1 MDGVAA
7 SVSEW
12 FLVHSLTLAATRIGN
27 RGAGMMGGL
36 VKCPEQAPGM
46 FAAPQSRV
54 GTSARFATFLKF
66 ALERGRKSALLT
78 VSPMSSPSASALPW
92 YKTLT
97 PNHWFVF
104 TVASL
109 AWLFDCLDQQLF
121 ILARDNAIKALSA
134 AGTSGPELKSLGGW
148 AQSIFVAGW
157 AMGGLIFGSVGDRI
171 GRAKTLSI
179 TVLIY
184 SLCTGL
190 SAFSRDVT
198 EFMIYR
204 ALTGLGV
211 GGVFGLAV
219 ALVADSLPELARP
232 KALGL
237 LQALSAV
244 GNVTAGLIAMSLAE
258 MDPMHSWKYLFMIGA
273 APAFLCIFIMIRLKE
288 PVKWIAARDASRA
301 VGGKAMG
308 SYGSLF
314 GEAQWRGPAIFG
326 MILCVAGV
334 VGLWGVGF
342 FSGSLIGPAIEKALR
357 AQNLTPE
364 KITAGKQW
372 WTAANLIVQNIGAF
386 FGMIVFSKL
395 AHVYG
400 RKIVFAGGFLAAFA
414 VTIFFYKNFQT
425 QSDIWMTGLMGFCQ
439 LGIFAGFAIYLP
451 ELFPT
456 RLRSTGVSFC
466 YNVGRFI
473 AATGPITLG
482 GLQKALGEKAVAALP
497 ATADAVA
504 KADAQLNA
512 FRDAACWLAGIYFLG
527 LLVLP
532 FLPETKGRPLPE

>member
-1 MDGVAA
+1 
-7 SVSEW
+7 
-12 FLVHSLTLAATRIGN
+12 
-27 RGAGMMGGL
+27 
-36 VKCPEQAPGM
+36 
-46 FAAPQSRV
+46 
-54 GTSARFATFLKF
+54 
-66 ALERGRKSALLT
+66 
-78 VSPMSSPSASALPW
+78 MSSPSVSALPW
-92 YKTLT
+92 YRTLT

-109 AWLFDCLDQQLF
+109 AWMFDCLDQQLF

-134 AGTSGPELKSLGGW
+134 AGTSGPELKSLSGW

-157 AMGGLIFGSVGDRI
+157 ALGGLIFGSVGDRI

-258 MDPMHSWKYLFMIGA
+258 MDPMNSWKYLFWIGA
-273 APAFLCIFIMIRLKE
+273 APAFLCIFIMFRLKE
-288 PVKWIAARDASRA
+288 PVKWVAARDASRLA
-301 VGGKAMG
+301 GGKAMG

-314 GEAQWRGPAIFG
+314 GEVQWRRPAILG
-326 MILCVAGV
+326 MILCVSGV

-342 FSGSLIGPAIEKALR
+342 FSGALIGPAIENALK
-357 AQNLTPE
+357 AQNPAITPAALA
-364 KITAGKQW
+364 AGKQW

-386 FGMIVFSKL
+386 FGMILFAKL
-395 AHVYG
+395 AHRFG
-400 RKIVFAGGFLAAFA
+400 RKTVFALGFIAAFA
-414 VTIFFYKNFQT
+414 ATIFFYQNFQT
-425 QSDIWMTGLMGFCQ
+425 KADIWMTGMMGFCQ
-439 LGIFAGFAIYLP
+439 LSIFAGFAIYLP

-482 GLQKALGEKAVAALP
+482 GLQKYLSEKAVAALP
-497 ATADAVA
+497 TTADALS
-504 KADAQLNA
+504 KADAQLTA
-512 FRDAACWLAGIYFLG
+512 FRSAACWLACIYVIG

-532 FLPETKGRPLPE
+532 FLPETKGRPMPEE

>member
-1 MDGVAA
+1 
-7 SVSEW
+7 
-12 FLVHSLTLAATRIGN
+12 
-27 RGAGMMGGL
+27 
-36 VKCPEQAPGM
+36 
-46 FAAPQSRV
+46 
-54 GTSARFATFLKF
+54 
-66 ALERGRKSALLT
+66 
-78 VSPMSSPSASALPW
+78 MSSSVPLALPW
-92 YKTLT
+92 YRTLT
-97 PNHWFVF
+97 REHWFVF
-104 TVASL
+104 MVASL

-134 AGTSGPELKSLGGW
+134 VGTEGPELKRLGGV
-148 AQSIFVAGW
+148 AQSVFVAGW
-157 AMGGLIFGSVGDRI
+157 ALGGLIFGSVGDRI
-171 GRAKTLSI
+171 GRAKTLSL

-190 SAFSRDVT
+190 SAFSRDVN

-244 GNVTAGLIAMSLAE
+244 GNVTAGLCAMALSE
-258 MDPMHSWKYLFMIGA
+258 MDPMHSWKYLFIIGA

-288 PVKWIAARDASRA
+288 PPKWIAARQASRE

-308 SYGSLF
+308 SYASLF
-314 GEAQWRGPAIFG
+314 GEARWRSSAIFG

-364 KITAGKQW
+364 KINAGKQW
-372 WTAANLIVQNIGAF
+372 WTAANLIVQNICAF

-395 AHVYG
+395 AAIYG
-400 RKIVFAGGFLAAFA
+400 RKIVFAAGFVAAFA
-414 VTIFFYKNFQT
+414 ATIFFFRNFHN

-482 GLQKALGEKAVAALP
+482 SLQKSLGESAVAALP
-497 ATADAVA
+497 ATADAIA
-504 KADAQLNA
+504 RADAQLNA
-512 FRDAACWLAGIYFLG
+512 FRDAACWLAGIYLLG
-527 LLVLP
+527 VVVLP

>member
-1 MDGVAA
+1 
-7 SVSEW
+7 
-12 FLVHSLTLAATRIGN
+12 
-27 RGAGMMGGL
+27 
-36 VKCPEQAPGM
+36 
-46 FAAPQSRV
+46 
-54 GTSARFATFLKF
+54 
-66 ALERGRKSALLT
+66 
-78 VSPMSSPSASALPW
+78 MSSPAVSALPW
-92 YKTLT
+92 YRTLT

-109 AWLFDCLDQQLF
+109 AWMFDCLDQQLF

-134 AGTSGPELKSLGGW
+134 AGTSGPELKSLSGW

-157 AMGGLIFGSVGDRI
+157 ALGGLIFGSVGDRI

-258 MDPMHSWKYLFMIGA
+258 MDPMNSWKYLFWIGA
-273 APAFLCIFIMIRLKE
+273 APAFLCIFIMFRLKE
-288 PVKWIAARDASRA
+288 PVKWVAARDASRLA
-301 VGGKAMG
+301 GGKAMG

-314 GEAQWRGPAIFG
+314 GEVQWRRPAILG
-326 MILCVAGV
+326 MILCVSGV

-342 FSGSLIGPAIEKALR
+342 FSGALIGPAIENALK
-357 AQNLTPE
+357 AQNPAITPAALA
-364 KITAGKQW
+364 AGKQW

-386 FGMIVFSKL
+386 FGMILFAKL
-395 AHVYG
+395 AHRFG
-400 RKIVFAGGFLAAFA
+400 RKTIFAFGFIAAFA
-414 VTIFFYKNFQT
+414 ATIFFYQNFQT
-425 QSDIWMTGLMGFCQ
+425 KADIWMTGMMGFCQ
-439 LGIFAGFAIYLP
+439 LSIFAGFAIYLP

-482 GLQKALGEKAVAALP
+482 GLQKYLSEKAVAALP
-497 ATADAVA
+497 TTADALS
-504 KADAQLNA
+504 KADAQLTA
-512 FRDAACWLAGIYFLG
+512 FRSAACWLACIYVIG

-532 FLPETKGRPLPE
+532 FLPETKGRPMPEE

>member
-1 MDGVAA
+1 
-7 SVSEW
+7 
-12 FLVHSLTLAATRIGN
+12 
-27 RGAGMMGGL
+27 
-36 VKCPEQAPGM
+36 
-46 FAAPQSRV
+46 
-54 GTSARFATFLKF
+54 
-66 ALERGRKSALLT
+66 
-78 VSPMSSPSASALPW
+78 MSSPSVSALPW
-92 YKTLT
+92 YRTLT

-109 AWLFDCLDQQLF
+109 AWMFDCLDQQLF
-121 ILARDNAIKALSA
+121 ILARDNAVKALSA

-157 AMGGLIFGSVGDRI
+157 ALGGLIFGSVGDRI

-258 MDPMHSWKYLFMIGA
+258 MDPMNSWKYLFWIGA
-273 APAFLCIFIMIRLKE
+273 APAFLCIFIMFRLKE
-288 PVKWIAARDASRA
+288 PVKWIAARDASRLA
-301 VGGKAMG
+301 GGKAMG

-314 GEAQWRGPAIFG
+314 GEVQWRRPAILG
-326 MILCVAGV
+326 MILCVSGV

-342 FSGSLIGPAIEKALR
+342 FSGTLIGPAIENALK
-357 AQNLTPE
+357 AQNPAITPAALA
-364 KITAGKQW
+364 AGKQW

-386 FGMIVFSKL
+386 FGMILFAKL
-395 AHVYG
+395 AHRYG
-400 RKIVFAGGFLAAFA
+400 RKTVFAFGFIAAFA
-414 VTIFFYKNFQT
+414 ATIFFYKNFQT
-425 QSDIWMTGLMGFCQ
+425 KADIWMTGLMGFCQ
-439 LGIFAGFAIYLP
+439 LSIFAGFAIYLP

-482 GLQKALGEKAVAALP
+482 GLQKSLSEKAVAALP
-497 ATADAVA
+497 ATADALS
-504 KADAQLNA
+504 KADAQLTA
-512 FRDAACWLAGIYFLG
+512 FRNAACWLACIYVIG

-532 FLPETKGRPLPE
+532 FLPETKGRPMPEE

>member
-1 MDGVAA
+1 
-7 SVSEW
+7 
-12 FLVHSLTLAATRIGN
+12 
-27 RGAGMMGGL
+27 
-36 VKCPEQAPGM
+36 
-46 FAAPQSRV
+46 
-54 GTSARFATFLKF
+54 
-66 ALERGRKSALLT
+66 
-78 VSPMSSPSASALPW
+78 MSSPSVSALPW
-92 YKTLT
+92 YRTLT

-109 AWLFDCLDQQLF
+109 AWMFDCLDQQLF
-121 ILARDNAIKALSA
+121 ILARDNAVKALSA

-157 AMGGLIFGSVGDRI
+157 ALGGLIFGSVGDRI
-171 GRAKTLSI
+171 GRARTLSI
-179 TVLIY
+179 TVLVY

-190 SAFSRDVT
+190 SAFSQDVT

-258 MDPMHSWKYLFMIGA
+258 MDPMHSWKYLFWIGA
-273 APAFLCIFIMIRLKE
+273 APAFLCIFIMFRLKE
-288 PVKWIAARDASRA
+288 PVKWIAARDASRLA
-301 VGGKAMG
+301 GGKAMG

-314 GEAQWRGPAIFG
+314 GEVQWRRPAILG
-326 MILCVAGV
+326 MILCVSGV

-342 FSGSLIGPAIEKALR
+342 FSGALIGPAIENALK
-357 AQNLTPE
+357 AQNPAITPAALA
-364 KITAGKQW
+364 AGKQW

-386 FGMIVFSKL
+386 FGMILFAKL
-395 AHVYG
+395 AHRYG
-400 RKIVFAGGFLAAFA
+400 RKTVFALGFIAAFA
-414 VTIFFYKNFQT
+414 ATIYFYKNFQT
-425 QSDIWMTGLMGFCQ
+425 KSDIWMTGLMGFCQ
-439 LGIFAGFAIYLP
+439 LSIFAGFAIYLP

-466 YNVGRFI
+466 YNVGRFV

-482 GLQKALGEKAVAALP
+482 GLQKYLSEKAVAALP
-497 ATADAVA
+497 ATADALS
-504 KADAQLNA
+504 KADAQLTA
-512 FRDAACWLAGIYFLG
+512 FRNAACWLACIYVIG

-532 FLPETKGRPLPE
+532 FLPETKGRPMPEE

>member
-1 MDGVAA
+1 
-7 SVSEW
+7 
-12 FLVHSLTLAATRIGN
+12 
-27 RGAGMMGGL
+27 
-36 VKCPEQAPGM
+36 
-46 FAAPQSRV
+46 
-54 GTSARFATFLKF
+54 
-66 ALERGRKSALLT
+66 
-78 VSPMSSPSASALPW
+78 MSSPAVSALPW
-92 YKTLT
+92 YRTLT

-109 AWLFDCLDQQLF
+109 AWMFDCLDQQLF
-121 ILARDNAIKALSA
+121 ILARDNAVKALSA
-134 AGTSGPELKSLGGW
+134 AGTSGPELKSLSGW

-157 AMGGLIFGSVGDRI
+157 ALGGLIFGSVGDRI

-258 MDPMHSWKYLFMIGA
+258 MDPMNSWKYLFWIGA
-273 APAFLCIFIMIRLKE
+273 APAFLCIFIMFRLKE
-288 PVKWIAARDASRA
+288 PVKWVAARDASRLA
-301 VGGKAMG
+301 GGKAMG

-314 GEAQWRGPAIFG
+314 GEVQWRRPAILG
-326 MILCVAGV
+326 MILCVSGV

-342 FSGSLIGPAIEKALR
+342 FSGALIGPAIENALK
-357 AQNLTPE
+357 AQNPAITPAALA
-364 KITAGKQW
+364 AGKQW

-386 FGMIVFSKL
+386 FGMILFAKL
-395 AHVYG
+395 AHRYG
-400 RKIVFAGGFLAAFA
+400 RKTVFAFGFIAAFA
-414 VTIFFYKNFQT
+414 ATIFFYQNFQT
-425 QSDIWMTGLMGFCQ
+425 KADIWMTGLMGFCQ
-439 LGIFAGFAIYLP
+439 LSIFAGFAIYLP

-482 GLQKALGEKAVAALP
+482 GLQKYLSEKAVAALP
-497 ATADAVA
+497 ATADALS
-504 KADAQLNA
+504 KADAQLTA
-512 FRDAACWLAGIYFLG
+512 FRSAACWLAGIYVIG

-532 FLPETKGRPLPE
+532 FLPETKGRPMPEE

>member
-1 MDGVAA
+1 
-7 SVSEW
+7 
-12 FLVHSLTLAATRIGN
+12 
-27 RGAGMMGGL
+27 
-36 VKCPEQAPGM
+36 
-46 FAAPQSRV
+46 
-54 GTSARFATFLKF
+54 
-66 ALERGRKSALLT
+66 
-78 VSPMSSPSASALPW
+78 MSSPSVSALPW
-92 YKTLT
+92 YRTLT

-109 AWLFDCLDQQLF
+109 AWMFDCLDQQLF

-134 AGTSGPELKSLGGW
+134 AGTSGPELKSLSGW

-157 AMGGLIFGSVGDRI
+157 ALGGLIFGSVGDRI

-258 MDPMHSWKYLFMIGA
+258 MDPTNSWKYLFWIGA
-273 APAFLCIFIMIRLKE
+273 APAFLCIFIMFRLKE
-288 PVKWIAARDASRA
+288 PVKWIAARDASRLA
-301 VGGKAMG
+301 GGKAMG

-314 GEAQWRGPAIFG
+314 GEVQWRRPAILG
-326 MILCVAGV
+326 MILCVSGV

-342 FSGSLIGPAIEKALR
+342 FSGTLIGPAIENALK
-357 AQNLTPE
+357 AQNPAITPAALA
-364 KITAGKQW
+364 AGKQW

-386 FGMIVFSKL
+386 FGMILFVKL
-395 AHVYG
+395 AHRYG
-400 RKIVFAGGFLAAFA
+400 RKTVFALGFIAAFA
-414 VTIFFYKNFQT
+414 ATIFFYKNFQT
-425 QSDIWMTGLMGFCQ
+425 KADIWMTGLMGFCQ
-439 LGIFAGFAIYLP
+439 LSIFAGFAIYLP

-482 GLQKALGEKAVAALP
+482 GLQKSLSEKAMAALP
-497 ATADAVA
+497 ATADALS
-504 KADAQLNA
+504 KADAQLTA
-512 FRDAACWLAGIYFLG
+512 FRNAACWLACIYVIG

-532 FLPETKGRPLPE
+532 FLPETKGRPMPEE

>member
-1 MDGVAA
+1 
-7 SVSEW
+7 
-12 FLVHSLTLAATRIGN
+12 
-27 RGAGMMGGL
+27 
-36 VKCPEQAPGM
+36 
-46 FAAPQSRV
+46 
-54 GTSARFATFLKF
+54 
-66 ALERGRKSALLT
+66 
-78 VSPMSSPSASALPW
+78 MSSPSVSALPW
-92 YKTLT
+92 YRTLT

-109 AWLFDCLDQQLF
+109 AWMFDCLDQQLF
-121 ILARDNAIKALSA
+121 ILARDNAIKALSV
-134 AGTSGPELKSLGGW
+134 AGTSGPELKSLSGW

-157 AMGGLIFGSVGDRI
+157 ALGGLIFGSVGDRI

-258 MDPMHSWKYLFMIGA
+258 MDPMNSWKYLFWIGA
-273 APAFLCIFIMIRLKE
+273 APAFLCIFIMFRLKE
-288 PVKWIAARDASRA
+288 PVKWVAARDASRLA
-301 VGGKAMG
+301 GGKAMG
-308 SYGSLF
+308 SYVSLF
-314 GEAQWRGPAIFG
+314 GEVQWRRPAILG
-326 MILCVAGV
+326 MILCVSGV

-342 FSGSLIGPAIEKALR
+342 FSGALIGPAIENALK
-357 AQNLTPE
+357 AQNPAITPAALA
-364 KITAGKQW
+364 AGKQW

-386 FGMIVFSKL
+386 FGMILFAKL
-395 AHVYG
+395 AHRFG
-400 RKIVFAGGFLAAFA
+400 RKTVFALGFIAAFA
-414 VTIFFYKNFQT
+414 ATIFFYQNFQT
-425 QSDIWMTGLMGFCQ
+425 KADIWMTGLMGFCQ
-439 LGIFAGFAIYLP
+439 LSIFAGFAIYLP

-482 GLQKALGEKAVAALP
+482 GLQKYLSEKAVAALP
-497 ATADAVA
+497 TTADALS
-504 KADAQLNA
+504 KADAQLTA
-512 FRDAACWLAGIYFLG
+512 FRSAACWLACIYVIG

-532 FLPETKGRPLPE
+532 FLPETKGRPMPEE

>member
-1 MDGVAA
+1 
-7 SVSEW
+7 
-12 FLVHSLTLAATRIGN
+12 
-27 RGAGMMGGL
+27 
-36 VKCPEQAPGM
+36 
-46 FAAPQSRV
+46 
-54 GTSARFATFLKF
+54 
-66 ALERGRKSALLT
+66 
-78 VSPMSSPSASALPW
+78 MSSPVPIALPW
-92 YKTLT
+92 YRTLT
-97 PNHWFVF
+97 REHWFVF

-121 ILARDNAIKALSA
+121 ILARDNAIKALA
-134 AGTSGPELKSLGGW
+134 AVGTEGPELKRLGGV
-148 AQSIFVAGW
+148 AQSVFVAGW
-157 AMGGLIFGSVGDRI
+157 ALGGLIFGSVGDRI
-171 GRAKTLSI
+171 GRAKTLSV

-190 SAFSRDVT
+190 SAFSRDVN

-244 GNVTAGLIAMSLAE
+244 GNVTAGLCAMALSE
-258 MDPMHSWKYLFMIGA
+258 MDPMNSWKYLFIIGA
-273 APAFLCIFIMIRLKE
+273 APAFLCIFIMVRLKE
-288 PVKWIAARDASRA
+288 PAKWIAARQASRE

-308 SYGSLF
+308 SYVSLF
-314 GEAQWRGPAIFG
+314 GEARWRSPAIFG
-326 MILCVAGV
+326 MLLCVAGV

-364 KITAGKQW
+364 KINAGKQW
-372 WTAANLIVQNIGAF
+372 WTAANLIVQNICAF
-386 FGMIVFSKL
+386 FGMIAFSKL
-395 AHVYG
+395 AAIYG
-400 RKIVFAGGFLAAFA
+400 RKIVFAFGFIAAFA
-414 VTIFFYKNFQT
+414 ATIFFFRNFQT
-425 QSDIWMTGLMGFCQ
+425 KSDIWMTGLMGFCQ

-482 GLQKALGEKAVAALP
+482 SLQKSLGESAVAALP
-497 ATADAVA
+497 ATADAIA

-512 FRDAACWLAGIYFLG
+512 FRDAACWLAGIYLLG
-527 LLVLP
+527 VVVLP

>member
-1 MDGVAA
+1 MSSTA
-7 SVSEW
+7 
-12 FLVHSLTLAATRIGN
+12 
-27 RGAGMMGGL
+27 
-36 VKCPEQAPGM
+36 
-46 FAAPQSRV
+46 
-54 GTSARFATFLKF
+54 
-66 ALERGRKSALLT
+66 
-78 VSPMSSPSASALPW
+78 VSPAQPW
-92 YKTLT
+92 YRTLT
-97 PNHWFVF
+97 REHWFVF
-104 TVASL
+104 SIASL

-134 AGTSGPELKSLGGW
+134 PGTEPLVLKQLSGW
-148 AQSIFVAGW
+148 AQSVFVAGW
-157 AMGGLIFGSVGDRI
+157 ALGGLIFGSVGDRI
-171 GRAKTLSI
+171 GRARTLAI

-198 EFMIYR
+198 EFMLFR

-219 ALVADSLPELARP
+219 ALVADSLPDLARP

-244 GNVTAGLIAMSLAE
+244 GNVTAGLCAMALSE
-258 MDPMHSWKYLFMIGA
+258 MDPMNSWKYLFWIGA
-273 APAFLCIFIMIRLKE
+273 APAFLCIFIMFRLKE
-288 PVKWIAARDASRA
+288 PAKWIAARVASRTST
-301 VGGKAMG
+301 GKPMG

-314 GEAQWRGPAIFG
+314 GEARWRGPAIFG
-326 MILCVAGV
+326 MILCISGV

-342 FSGSLIGPAIEKALR
+342 FSGALVGPAIEKALR
-357 AQNLTPE
+357 AQNLSPE
-364 KITAGKQW
+364 KVTAGKQW

-386 FGMIVFSKL
+386 FGML
-395 AHVYG
+395 AFTRLAQVYG
-400 RKIVFAGGFLAAFA
+400 RKLTFFFGYLAAFA

-425 QSDIWMTGLMGFCQ
+425 KADIWMTGLMGFCQ

-482 GLQKALGEKAVAALP
+482 SLQKSLGETAVAALP
-497 ATADAVA
+497 AAANAAA
-504 KADAQLNA
+504 KAEAQLNA
-512 FRDAACWLAGIYFLG
+512 FRDAACWLAGIYLLG

-532 FLPETKGRPLPE
+532 FLPETKGRPMPDE

>member
-1 MDGVAA
+1 
-7 SVSEW
+7 
-12 FLVHSLTLAATRIGN
+12 
-27 RGAGMMGGL
+27 
-36 VKCPEQAPGM
+36 
-46 FAAPQSRV
+46 
-54 GTSARFATFLKF
+54 
-66 ALERGRKSALLT
+66 
-78 VSPMSSPSASALPW
+78 MSSPAVSALPW
-92 YKTLT
+92 YRTLT

-109 AWLFDCLDQQLF
+109 AWMFDCLDQQLF
-121 ILARDNAIKALSA
+121 ILARDNAIKALSV
-134 AGTSGPELKSLGGW
+134 AGTSGPELKSLSGW

-157 AMGGLIFGSVGDRI
+157 ALGGLIFGSVGDRI

-258 MDPMHSWKYLFMIGA
+258 MDPMNSWKYLFWIGA
-273 APAFLCIFIMIRLKE
+273 APAFLCIFIMFRLKE
-288 PVKWIAARDASRA
+288 PVKWVAARDASRLA
-301 VGGKAMG
+301 GGKAMG

-314 GEAQWRGPAIFG
+314 GEVQWRRPAILG
-326 MILCVAGV
+326 MILCVSGV

-342 FSGSLIGPAIEKALR
+342 FSGALIGPAIENALK
-357 AQNLTPE
+357 AQNPAITPAALA
-364 KITAGKQW
+364 AGKQW

-386 FGMIVFSKL
+386 FGMILFAKL
-395 AHVYG
+395 AHRYG
-400 RKIVFAGGFLAAFA
+400 RKTVFAFGFIAAFA
-414 VTIFFYKNFQT
+414 ATIFFYQNFQT
-425 QSDIWMTGLMGFCQ
+425 KADIWMTGLMGFCQ
-439 LGIFAGFAIYLP
+439 LSIFAGFAIYLP

-482 GLQKALGEKAVAALP
+482 GLQKYLSEKAVAALP
-497 ATADAVA
+497 ATADALS
-504 KADAQLNA
+504 KADAQLTA
-512 FRDAACWLAGIYFLG
+512 FRSAACWLAGIYVIG

-532 FLPETKGRPLPE
+532 FLPETKGRPMPEE

>member
-1 MDGVAA
+1 
-7 SVSEW
+7 
-12 FLVHSLTLAATRIGN
+12 
-27 RGAGMMGGL
+27 
-36 VKCPEQAPGM
+36 
-46 FAAPQSRV
+46 
-54 GTSARFATFLKF
+54 
-66 ALERGRKSALLT
+66 
-78 VSPMSSPSASALPW
+78 MSSPSVSALPW
-92 YKTLT
+92 YRTLT

-109 AWLFDCLDQQLF
+109 AWMFDCLDQQLF
-121 ILARDNAIKALSA
+121 ILARDNAVKALSA
-134 AGTSGPELKSLGGW
+134 AGTSGPELKSLSGW

-157 AMGGLIFGSVGDRI
+157 ALGGLIFGSVGDRI

-258 MDPMHSWKYLFMIGA
+258 MDPMNSWKYLFWIGA
-273 APAFLCIFIMIRLKE
+273 APAFLCIFIMFRLKE
-288 PVKWIAARDASRA
+288 PVKWVAARDASRLA
-301 VGGKAMG
+301 GGKAMG

-314 GEAQWRGPAIFG
+314 GEVQWRRPAILG
-326 MILCVAGV
+326 MILCVSGV

-342 FSGSLIGPAIEKALR
+342 FSGALIGPAIENALK
-357 AQNLTPE
+357 AQNPAITPAALA
-364 KITAGKQW
+364 AGKQW

-386 FGMIVFSKL
+386 FGMILFAKL
-395 AHVYG
+395 AHRYG
-400 RKIVFAGGFLAAFA
+400 RKTIFAFGFIAAFA
-414 VTIFFYKNFQT
+414 ATIFFYQNFQT
-425 QSDIWMTGLMGFCQ
+425 KADIWMTGLMGFCQ
-439 LGIFAGFAIYLP
+439 LSIFAGFAIYLP

-482 GLQKALGEKAVAALP
+482 GLQKYLSEKAVAALP
-497 ATADAVA
+497 ATADALS
-504 KADAQLNA
+504 KADAQLTA
-512 FRDAACWLAGIYFLG
+512 FRSAACWLACIYVIG

-532 FLPETKGRPLPE
+532 FLPETKGRPMPEE

>member
-1 MDGVAA
+1 
-7 SVSEW
+7 
-12 FLVHSLTLAATRIGN
+12 
-27 RGAGMMGGL
+27 
-36 VKCPEQAPGM
+36 
-46 FAAPQSRV
+46 
-54 GTSARFATFLKF
+54 
-66 ALERGRKSALLT
+66 
-78 VSPMSSPSASALPW
+78 MSSPSVSALPW
-92 YKTLT
+92 YRTLT

-109 AWLFDCLDQQLF
+109 AWMFDCLDQQLF
-121 ILARDNAIKALSA
+121 ILARDNAVKALSA
-134 AGTSGPELKSLGGW
+134 VGTSGPELKSLSGW

-157 AMGGLIFGSVGDRI
+157 ALGGLIFGSVGDRI

-258 MDPMHSWKYLFMIGA
+258 MDPMNSWKYLFWIGA
-273 APAFLCIFIMIRLKE
+273 APAFLCIFIMFRLKE
-288 PVKWIAARDASRA
+288 PVKWIAARDASRLT
-301 VGGKAMG
+301 GGKAMG

-314 GEAQWRGPAIFG
+314 GEVQWRRPAILG
-326 MILCVAGV
+326 MILCVSGV

-342 FSGSLIGPAIEKALR
+342 FSGALIGPAIENALK
-357 AQNLTPE
+357 AQNPAITPAALA
-364 KITAGKQW
+364 AGKQW

-386 FGMIVFSKL
+386 FGMILFAKL
-395 AHVYG
+395 AHRYG
-400 RKIVFAGGFLAAFA
+400 RKTIFAFGFIAAFA
-414 VTIFFYKNFQT
+414 ATIFFYQNFQT
-425 QSDIWMTGLMGFCQ
+425 KADIWMTGLMGFCQ
-439 LGIFAGFAIYLP
+439 LSIFAGFAIYLP

-482 GLQKALGEKAVAALP
+482 GLQKYLSEKAVAALP
-497 ATADAVA
+497 TTADALS
-504 KADAQLNA
+504 KADAQLTA
-512 FRDAACWLAGIYFLG
+512 FRSAACWLACIYVIG

-532 FLPETKGRPLPE
+532 FLPETKGRPMPEE

>member
-1 MDGVAA
+1 MTPA
-7 SVSEW
+7 S
-12 FLVHSLTLAATRIGN
+12 
-27 RGAGMMGGL
+27 
-36 VKCPEQAPGM
+36 P
-46 FAAPQSRV
+46 
-54 GTSARFATFLKF
+54 
-66 ALERGRKSALLT
+66 
-78 VSPMSSPSASALPW
+78 ALPW
-92 YKTLT
+92 YRTLT
-97 PNHWFVF
+97 REHWFVF

-121 ILARDNAIKALSA
+121 ILARDNAVKALSA

-157 AMGGLIFGSVGDRI
+157 ALGGLIFGSVGDRI

-258 MDPMHSWKYLFMIGA
+258 MDPANSWKYLFLIGA

-288 PVKWIAARDASRA
+288 PAKWIAARAASRE

-314 GEAQWRGPAIFG
+314 GEAQWRRPAILG
-326 MILCVAGV
+326 MILCVSGV

-342 FSGSLIGPAIEKALR
+342 FSGTLIGPAIENALK
-357 AQNLTPE
+357 AQNLSPE
-364 KITAGKQW
+364 KIAAGKQW

-395 AHVYG
+395 AHIYG
-400 RKIVFAGGFLAAFA
+400 RKIVFACGFIAAFA
-414 VTIFFYKNFQT
+414 ATIFFYKNFQT
-425 QSDIWMTGLMGFCQ
+425 KSDIWMTGLMGFCQ
-439 LGIFAGFAIYLP
+439 LSIFAGFAIYLP

-482 GLQKALGEKAVAALP
+482 GLQKSLSEKAVAALP
-497 ATADAVA
+497 ATADAIA
-504 KADAQLNA
+504 RADAQLTA
-512 FRDAACWLAGIYFLG
+512 FRNAACWLAGIYFLG
-527 LLVLP
+527 LIVLP

>member
-1 MDGVAA
+1 
-7 SVSEW
+7 
-12 FLVHSLTLAATRIGN
+12 
-27 RGAGMMGGL
+27 
-36 VKCPEQAPGM
+36 
-46 FAAPQSRV
+46 
-54 GTSARFATFLKF
+54 
-66 ALERGRKSALLT
+66 
-78 VSPMSSPSASALPW
+78 MSSPAVSALPW
-92 YKTLT
+92 YRTLT

-109 AWLFDCLDQQLF
+109 AWMFDCLDQQLF

-134 AGTSGPELKSLGGW
+134 AGTSGPELKSLSGW

-157 AMGGLIFGSVGDRI
+157 ALGGLIFGSVGDRI

-258 MDPMHSWKYLFMIGA
+258 MDPMNSWKYLFWIGA
-273 APAFLCIFIMIRLKE
+273 APAFLCIFIMFRLKE
-288 PVKWIAARDASRA
+288 PVKWVAARDASRLA
-301 VGGKAMG
+301 GGKAMG

-314 GEAQWRGPAIFG
+314 GEVQWRRPAILG
-326 MILCVAGV
+326 MILCVSGV

-342 FSGSLIGPAIEKALR
+342 FSGALIGPAIENALK
-357 AQNLTPE
+357 AQNPAITPAALA
-364 KITAGKQW
+364 AGKQW

-386 FGMIVFSKL
+386 FGMILFAKL
-395 AHVYG
+395 AHRFG
-400 RKIVFAGGFLAAFA
+400 RKTVFAFGFIAAFA
-414 VTIFFYKNFQT
+414 ATIFFYQNFQT
-425 QSDIWMTGLMGFCQ
+425 KADIWMTGLMGFCQ
-439 LGIFAGFAIYLP
+439 LSIFAGFAIYLP

-482 GLQKALGEKAVAALP
+482 GLQKYLSEKAVAALP
-497 ATADAVA
+497 ATADALS
-504 KADAQLNA
+504 KADAQLTA
-512 FRDAACWLAGIYFLG
+512 FRSAACWLAGIYVIG

-532 FLPETKGRPLPE
+532 FLPETKGRPMPEE